1 MPDETL
7 SLAEG
12 ALAPWAGAR
21 SEYFTGLAAGVAELG
36 GFSFD
41 APWKSLKAKD
51 KKLVLYGSATKPVR
65 VSYKNRFGRRRS
77 YEAIFEGIVPWLQRR
92 HGESESDWS
101 REQIEQ
107 YMREVDCPDCHGA
120 RLKPESLAVTVG
132 GRNIYELASLSIAS
146 AVEAMGTSSSATG
159 ST

>member
-1 MPDETL
+1 MPDDSL

-21 SEYFTGLAAGVAELG
+21 SEYFTGLQVGVAEFG

-41 APWKSLKAKD
+41 TPWKSLKAKD
-51 KKLVLYGSATKPVR
+51 KKLVLYGTGSRSVHVT
-65 VSYKNRFGRRRS
+65 YKNRFNRKRS
-77 YEAIFEGIVPWLQRR
+77 YEALFEGIIPWLQRR

-107 YMREVDCPDCHGA
+107 YMREVDCPECKGRPPQA
-120 RLKPESLAVTVG
+120 RVAGRHRRRAQHLRAVQPLHRQRRRRHG
-132 GRNIYELASLSIAS
+132 GRWS
-146 AVEAMGTSSSATG
+146 
-159 ST
+159 

>member
-1 MPDETL
+1 M
-7 SLAEG
+7 
-12 ALAPWAGAR
+12 
-21 SEYFTGLAAGVAELG
+21 AELG
-36 GFSFD
+36 GFSID
-41 APWKSLKAKD
+41 TPWKSLKAKD
-51 KKLVLYGSATKPVR
+51 KKLVLYGSATKPVHVQLQEPFR
-65 VSYKNRFGRRRS
+65 PDRS

-107 YMREVDCPDCHGA
+107 YMREVDCPACNGA

-132 GRNIYELASLSIAS
+132 GRNIYELCSLPHRAPRWRPW
-146 AVEAMGTSSSATG
+146 ARSSSATG

>member
-1 MPDETL
+1 MPDDSL

-21 SEYFTGLAAGVAELG
+21 SEYFTGLQAGVAEFG

-41 APWKSLKAKD
+41 TPWKTLKAKD
-51 KKLVLYGSATKPVR
+51 KKLVLYGTGTRAVHVT
-65 VSYKNRFGRRRS
+65 YKNRFNRTRS
-77 YEAIFEGIVPWLQRR
+77 YEAHYEGIVPWLQRR

-107 YMREVDCPDCHGA
+107 YMREVDCPECNGA

-132 GRNIYELASLSIAS
+132 RAQHLRAVQPLHRRPPSRPWRASS
-146 AVEAMGTSSSATG
+146 
-159 ST
+159 